1 MHTGRKFPE
10 VQAMQP
16 KHYISYTPEKL
27 GRVFAL
33 LYFEQGGEMYGWHI
47 DASRGYFS
55 AAFFAVE
62 SFYADRATRLYRS
75 IADDVYGPWAIDYPP
90 SKEEIRPPVPD
101 AVSHEL
107 ERVQSQ
113 FVEEWLLFSDDP
125 HLEAESAAYRR
136 FGLQLH
142 DVNIRSRKLGR
153 LERKQ
158 GTWTAM
164 TAGFDLHVAELLR
177 KYWRLGEKAPA
188 P

>member
-1 MHTGRKFPE
+1 
-10 VQAMQP
+10 MQP

-33 LYFEQGGEMYGWHI
+33 LYFEQGTEMYGWHI
-47 DASRGYFS
+47 DARSHYFS

-62 SFYADRATRLYRS
+62 NFYADKATRLYRS
-75 IADDVYGPWAIDYPP
+75 ILDDVYSPWIIDHPP
-90 SKEEIRPPVPD
+90 SKEKIRSPLPD

-107 ERVQSQ
+107 ERVQSR
-113 FVEEWLLFSDDP
+113 FVEDWLFFGDDP
-125 HLEAESAAYRR
+125 HVDAEHAAYGRL
-136 FGLQLH
+136 GLQLH
-142 DVNIRSRKLGR
+142 EVNIRSRKLGR

-164 TAGFDLHVAELLR
+164 TAGFDLHVVALLR
-177 KYWRLGEKAPA
+177 KYWRLSEKAPA